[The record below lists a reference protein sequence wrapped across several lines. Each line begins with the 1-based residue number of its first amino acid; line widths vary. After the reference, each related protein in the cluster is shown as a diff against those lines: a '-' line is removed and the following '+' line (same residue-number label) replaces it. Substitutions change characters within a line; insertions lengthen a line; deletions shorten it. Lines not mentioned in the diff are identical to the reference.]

1 MIQKIEIRNFRCHSK
16 MDVELDPHVTSIV
29 GPSYTGKSTII
40 RALRWVVLNKPS
52 GISMIRWGASKAM
65 VRVSLTN
72 QKKVIRKRGPSI
84 NTYHLG
90 SRCFKAFGN
99 EVPNPIQNAFCLS
112 DINFQGQH
120 DSPFWFSETAGEV
133 SRQLNAIVS
142 LDMIDGVLKFVA
154 SEMRRTRASISIY
167 EEKVQQNQEKL
178 EEIQY
183 VEQMDEDFQQVE
195 QSHQNLSKIR
205 EEWSRIDEI
214 LQGVSFYGAER
225 DRLSRAILV
234 GDSVLTKGEILWDL
248 TEESEKLQS
257 LIDQAESL
265 GRVLETPV
273 PNLDCLKRSLEK
285 WQSLSLLRE
294 KLKSLINEI
303 AKRTETIHDFQN
315 RMVDLQEEIQR
326 VTKGRCPLCGQ
337 KMKS

>member
-1 MIQKIEIRNFRCHSK
+1 MIEKIEIRNFRCHSK
-16 MDVELDPHVTSIV
+16 MDVELDPYVTSIV
-29 GPSYTGKSTII
+29 GPSYAGKSTII

-52 GISMIRWGASKAM
+52 GTSMIRWGTSKAM

-72 QKKVIRKRGPSI
+72 QKKVIRKRGSSL

-99 EVPNPIQNAFCLS
+99 EVPRPIQDAFCLS

-154 SEMRRTRASISIY
+154 SEMRRTRASISIH
-167 EEKVQQNQEKL
+167 EEKVQQNQKKL
-178 EEIQY
+178 EEIQH
-183 VEQMDEDFQQVE
+183 VQQMDEDFQQVE
-195 QSHQNLSKIR
+195 QAHQRLDKVR
-205 EEWSRIDEI
+205 EKWSRIDEI
-214 LQGVSFYGAER
+214 LRGVSYYGTER

-234 GDSVLTKGEILWDL
+234 GDLALRKGEILWNL
-248 TEESEKLQS
+248 LEESEKIQS

-265 GRVLETPV
+265 GKILETPV
-273 PNLDCLKRSLEK
+273 PNLDCLKQSLEK

-294 KLKSLINEI
+294 KLKDLINEI
-303 AKRTETIHDFQN
+303 TKWTKTIHDFQKK
-315 RMVDLQEEIQR
+315 MVDLQEEIQR